1 MLRARAALLAAARQH
16 RRRIHRPRVSLR
28 RKADHARRP
37 RRSSDGQ
44 AARRPARRR
53 RMLHQSRACRSERL
67 RESRDAARD
76 RGMQLLHGGA
86 DGRRRDAL
94 LSINQLPRRRSAA
107 HGPEP
112 PTRTRVRAMVRAS
125 RNHPRRPPHRPR
137 RSANADRPTVKEP
150 AANSDFDTMRKS
162 TPARL
167 GLGRAGPRYTTAA
180 MLSLRA
186 DHARAVDAV
195 MTEVA
200 HDWPQRN
207 GLLEVHSQAATRED
221 YLRYPERGR
230 RLTDADARRVAR
242 LKPRRSR
249 RGPSAT
255 PTVLLCVGDGLSS
268 AAVEKNAG
276 PLMRA
281 LTRAL
286 ASRYQLLHPI
296 FVRNARVRIED
307 HLGDILRPDV
317 VCMIVGE
324 RPGLVTA
331 ESLSAYVI
339 YRPTLKSIEPD
350 RTVISNIHRGGVPIA
365 KAARKIAALLA
376 DTIKFRASGAA
387 LAQTTSPAPTLESLA
402 PAHPKNYA

>member
-1 MLRARAALLAAARQH
+1 
-16 RRRIHRPRVSLR
+16 
-28 RKADHARRP
+28 
-37 RRSSDGQ
+37 
-44 AARRPARRR
+44 
-53 RMLHQSRACRSERL
+53 
-67 RESRDAARD
+67 
-76 RGMQLLHGGA
+76 
-86 DGRRRDAL
+86 
-94 LSINQLPRRRSAA
+94 
-107 HGPEP
+107 
-112 PTRTRVRAMVRAS
+112 
-125 RNHPRRPPHRPR
+125 
-137 RSANADRPTVKEP
+137 VKKP

-200 HDWPQRN
+200 QDWPRRN

-221 YLRYPERGR
+221 YLRNPERGR

-242 LKPRRSR
+242 LKPRRRSR
-249 RGPSAT
+249 GQPAM

-268 AAVEKNAG
+268 AAVEKNAA
-276 PLMRA
+276 PLLRA

-286 ASRYQLLHPI
+286 APRYRLLNPI

-307 HLGDILRPDV
+307 HLGEILSPDA

-350 RTVISNIHRGGVPIA
+350 RTVISNIHRGGIPIA
-365 KAARKIAALLA
+365 QAARKIAALIA
-376 DTIKFRASGAA
+376 DTIKFQASGAA
-387 LAQTTSPAPTLESLA
+387 LAEKTSPAVTPESLA
-402 PAHPKNYA
+402 HAHPKNYA